1 MTRIRIY
8 CNPDSSDCLRRARK
22 YLSFDWLHR
31 VVVSTATPPGGPL
44 AAGEVAVQDL
54 DTGKLARGAAALD
67 CICRHLPL
75 YMPLRPLLRIPAIW
89 RKADMTMAGRS
100 RQARERRKPVTRRWR

>member
-22 YLSFDWLHR
+22 YQVLDWLHR

-44 AAGEVAVQDL
+44 AVGETAVQDL
-54 DTGKLARGAAALD
+54 DTGKLMRGAAALD
-67 CICRHLPL
+67 CLWRHIPL
-75 YMPLRPLLRIPAIW
+75 YLPMRPLLRIPAVW
-89 RKADMTMAGRS
+89 RKADRTMAGRDGKP
-100 RQARERRKPVTRRWR
+100 QRRAITRRWR